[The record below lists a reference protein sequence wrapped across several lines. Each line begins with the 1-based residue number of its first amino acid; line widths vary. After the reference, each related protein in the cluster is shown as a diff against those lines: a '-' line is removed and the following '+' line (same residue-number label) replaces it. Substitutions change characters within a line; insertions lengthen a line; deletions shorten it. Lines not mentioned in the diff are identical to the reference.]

1 MAGTP
6 ETLSLKMQRHLE
18 VFFSKSIHDHPD
30 WPVIISEGDSWF
42 SFPVHANTID
52 DLDEMAKRKIS
63 LLRLE
68 ASGDKA
74 LRIIGG
80 SQKAQLAKFLQLYPV
95 NALLFSGGGNDVV
108 GEDLLP
114 LLNHWQAGMTWQDCI
129 NETTTKGR
137 FDRLRSAYLD
147 LVHLRN
153 ENRPDCRIYIHG
165 YDWAIPS
172 GKGAVL
178 WGIKVGP
185 WMKKYF
191 VQKFINDP
199 AMQRAIIHELL
210 RRFNEMLDGIAQ
222 DPQNLN
228 VVRVETSVTL
238 AENEWNDELNP
249 TRNGFKKIAAKFREK
264 LKLQFPGTF

>member
-6 ETLSLKMQRHLE
+6 DSLTWKMQRQLE
-18 VFFSKSIHDHPD
+18 QFFAQSIRDHKN

-42 SFPVHANTID
+42 SFPIHANTID
-52 DLDEMAKRKIS
+52 DLDEMAKHKIS

-80 SQKAQLAKFLQLYPV
+80 SQKAQLARFLHLYPV
-95 NALLFSGGGNDVV
+95 QALLFSGGGNDVV

-114 LLNHWQAGMTWQDCI
+114 LLNHWQEGMSWQDCF
-129 NETTTKGR
+129 NETTTQAR

-147 LVHLRN
+147 LMHLRD
-153 ENRPDCRIYIHG
+153 ENRPDCKVYIHG

-178 WGIKVGP
+178 WGIHVGP
-185 WMKKYF
+185 WMKQYM
-191 VQKFINDP
+191 VQKYITNPDD
-199 AMQRAIIHELL
+199 QKAIIHELL
-210 RRFNEMLDGIAQ
+210 RRFNAMLDGVAAQ
-222 DPQNLN
+222 SPN
-228 VVRVETSVTL
+228 VVRVETLGTL
-238 AENEWNDELNP
+238 AEDEWNDELHP
-249 TRNGFKKIAAKFREK
+249 SREGFQKIAEKFREK
-264 LKLQFPGTF
+264 LHEQFPKRF